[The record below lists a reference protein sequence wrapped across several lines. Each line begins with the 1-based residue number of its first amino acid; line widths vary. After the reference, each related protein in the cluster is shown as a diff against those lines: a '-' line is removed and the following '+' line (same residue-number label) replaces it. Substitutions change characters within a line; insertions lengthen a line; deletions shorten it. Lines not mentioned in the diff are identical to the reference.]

1 MRSQAPRNPVTLSAV
16 CNSPRAAAHRLSVEG
31 TPMTWL
37 TDPGI
42 WTALLQILAI
52 DILLGGD
59 NAVVIA
65 LACRKLPVHQRQKAI
80 WGGMAGAILLR
91 VILLFFAMEL
101 LALPYLKVVGALM
114 LVWVGIK
121 LLSAHDDDPE
131 IDGGVRLLTAI
142 KTIIV
147 ADAVMSLDNV
157 LAVAGAGGGNIY
169 LVSAG
174 VLISIPLI
182 ILGSRLVLALMER
195 FPAVIQ
201 FGGGLIGWIAGGM
214 LVSDP
219 VVVPLLPWP
228 ETTVHYLASALGAI
242 VVLAVGALLSRRN
255 AAVQE
260 SSQG

>member
-1 MRSQAPRNPVTLSAV
+1 
-16 CNSPRAAAHRLSVEG
+16 
-31 TPMTWL
+31 MTWI

-65 LACRKLPVHQRQKAI
+65 MACRKLPEHQRQKAI

-91 VILLFFAMEL
+91 VILLFFAMQL
-101 LALPYLKVVGALM
+101 LALPFLKVVGALM
-114 LVWVGIK
+114 LLWVGIK

-131 IDGGVRLLTAI
+131 IDGGVRLISAI

-157 LAVAGAGGGNIY
+157 LAVAGAGQGNIW

-182 ILGSRLVLALMER
+182 ILGSRLVLALMDR
-195 FPAVIQ
+195 FPSVIQ
-201 FGGGLIGWIAGGM
+201 VGGGLIGWIAGGM
-214 LVSDP
+214 LVSDSAIEH
-219 VVVPLLPWP
+219 LLPWP
-228 ETTVHYLASALGAI
+228 HTLVHYVASALGA
-242 VVLAVGALLSRRN
+242 VLVLAVGAWLSKRN
-255 AAVQE
+255 AARQE
-260 SSQG
+260 DTGEGAQG

>member
-1 MRSQAPRNPVTLSAV
+1 
-16 CNSPRAAAHRLSVEG
+16 
-31 TPMTWL
+31 MTWL

-65 LACRKLPVHQRQKAI
+65 MACRKLPVHQRQKAI
-80 WGGMAGAILLR
+80 WGGMAGAIALR

-114 LVWVGIK
+114 LLWVGIK

-131 IDGGVRLLTAI
+131 IDGGVRLITAI

-157 LAVAGAGGGNIY
+157 LAVAGAGQGNIW

-195 FPAVIQ
+195 FPSVIQ

-214 LVSDP
+214 LVSDT
-219 VVVPLLPWP
+219 VVAPLLPWP
-228 ETTVHYLASALGAI
+228 SVWVHYAASALGALL
-242 VVLAVGALLSRRN
+242 VLSVGAWLSKRN
-255 AAVQE
+255 AAKQDA
-260 SSQG
+260 QGAGVRAED